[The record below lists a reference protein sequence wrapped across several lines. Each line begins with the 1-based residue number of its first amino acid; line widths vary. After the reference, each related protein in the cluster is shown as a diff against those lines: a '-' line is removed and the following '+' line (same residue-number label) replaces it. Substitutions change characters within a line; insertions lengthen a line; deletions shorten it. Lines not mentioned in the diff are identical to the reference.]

1 MGRVWIAG
9 FAALVLGTT
18 TSVAAQQATQ
28 PIMDS
33 IFGEFIEIL
42 PVSFN
47 HQKFADP
54 TVRPKMEAHLSRLAA
69 NAARLQEHGAS
80 QDRAF
85 EFVAMSLA
93 RDARTAWRRYKSG
106 HFEDARFTLHN
117 MTDNCI
123 ACHASLPEGRKFPDA
138 EKFFAK
144 LNANELPPL
153 ERAQLLIVSRQFDRA
168 LDAMEQQFLSK
179 EIDPGLVPILGS
191 FTDYLKLSISVKS
204 DFQRPQKVI
213 KHLLERPTT
222 PLHVKRQLQRWLAA
236 LNEIPRLKPFDQ
248 PSLVVAKNLM
258 EQGRQMMEFARDR
271 DGLIHY
277 LTADAVLQRYIQ
289 GQPDRGSTVAE
300 AYYRL
305 GATASMIEHSFWIT
319 RSDFYYET
327 AIRLAPASNFA
338 PKALAQLEE
347 SLVLGYT
354 GSSGTHVPDDVQ
366 LLLAELKELIE
377 KAHTKKS

>member
-1 MGRVWIAG
+1 MGRVWSAG
-9 FAALVLGTT
+9 FLAFVMGTT
-18 TSVAAQQATQ
+18 AVAQQATQ

-33 IFGEFIEIL
+33 IFADMSEIL

-47 HQKFADP
+47 HAKFADP
-54 TVRPKMEAHLSRLAA
+54 AIRPKMQEQLTRLAG
-69 NAARLQEHGAS
+69 NAAKLQQHGAS

-93 RDARTAWRRYKSG
+93 RDARTALRRYKAG

-123 ACHASLPEGRKFPDA
+123 ACHSSLPESRKFPNS

-144 LNANELPPL
+144 LNASEMPPL
-153 ERAQLLIVSRQFDRA
+153 ERAQLMIVSRQFDSA
-168 LDAMEQQFLSK
+168 IDIMEQQFMSK
-179 EIDPGLVPILGS
+179 DIDPGLVPILGS
-191 FTDYLKLSISVKS
+191 FTDYLKLCINVKS

-213 KHLLERPTT
+213 KHLLERPST
-222 PLHVKRQLQRWLAA
+222 PVHVKRQLQRWVVA
-236 LNEIPRLKPFDQ
+236 LNDIPKLKPFDN
-248 PSLVVAKNLM
+248 PTLSVAKNLM
-258 EQGRQMMEFARDR
+258 DQGRQLMEFARDR

-277 LTADAVLQRYIQ
+277 LTADAVLQRFVR
-289 GQPDRGSTVAE
+289 GQADGVSVAE
-300 AYYRL
+300 AYYLL

-327 AIRLAPASNFA
+327 AIRLAPGAQFA

-347 SLVLGYT
+347 SLILGYT
-354 GSSGTHVPDDVQ
+354 GSSGTHVPEDVE
-366 LLLAELKELIE
+366 LLLAELKALIE
-377 KAHTKKS
+377 KAQTKKS